1 MAERRIG
8 HEALRFDT
16 AAEMQTS
23 LDELAALIDWSS
35 PERALAFLYKAAKG
49 EKAWPPLSM
58 FKAPLL
64 ATWHDLSDVA
74 LAEAL
79 SDRASFRRFCGFAR
93 GDARAHGR
101 SSASGAR
108 LPRKVSIEVCL
119 KPSRAILRQRA
130 PASAKAR

>member
-1 MAERRIG
+1 MAQRRIG

-16 AAEMQTS
+16 AAERQTS

-93 GDARAHGR
+93 GETTPERTAGIALPARACRAR
-101 SSASGAR
+101 SRS
-108 LPRKVSIEVCL
+108 KFV
-119 KPSRAILRQRA
+119 
-130 PASAKAR
+130 